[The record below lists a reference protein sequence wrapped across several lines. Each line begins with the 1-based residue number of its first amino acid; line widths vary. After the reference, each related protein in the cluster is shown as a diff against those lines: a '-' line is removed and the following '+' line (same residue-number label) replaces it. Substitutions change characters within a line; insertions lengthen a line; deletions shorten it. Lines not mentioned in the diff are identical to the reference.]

1 MKKAIA
7 GVTALA
13 ALAAMVALG
22 PVVKRRMVQKMRDHC
37 KQMMAQFARDSEMA
51 GQEAMDPEAMR
62 HETHEHCEQMAAQH
76 EERTEPVATT

>member
-37 KQMMAQFARDSEMA
+37 KQMMAQFARGSEMA
-51 GQEAMDPEAMR
+51 GQEAMDP
-62 HETHEHCEQMAAQH
+62 AAQRK
-76 EERTEPVATT
+76 ERREPVATASTVLKSGI